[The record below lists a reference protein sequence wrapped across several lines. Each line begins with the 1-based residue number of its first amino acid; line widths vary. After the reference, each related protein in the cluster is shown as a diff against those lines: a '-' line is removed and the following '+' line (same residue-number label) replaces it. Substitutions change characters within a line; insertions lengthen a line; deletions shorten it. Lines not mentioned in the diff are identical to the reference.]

1 MAERLAPAL
10 LFDMIGTQL
19 PEDLRPHILIVG
31 SLAAAYHFRDSIAR
45 EGIATKDADVVV
57 QPAGALA
64 ECRRIAERLLEAG
77 WRRKEDCFPRNTPG
91 DDVRAIR
98 LYPSSSEAFF
108 IELLGYPD
116 QHQREIRKWIP
127 IQLDDGWYGLPTF
140 RFMGLTGVERQSA
153 ANGLAYA
160 APWMMA
166 LSNLL
171 SHPEVGTATMSE
183 PIDGRTLL
191 RSAKDLAPPL
201 PPPPPPPPPPSSPLP
216 PPPPP
221 SSPPPPPPSPPP
233 LLPLPLSRRVL
244 GLALLSG
251 REETEMWPA
260 RWAVAMRESFP
271 SDQVE
276 LAARAGDGLRALLDD
291 PGALDQARHAL
302 DVGLLAGRGV
312 TTEQL
317 RDVGERLFVDALE
330 PLHQEIVD
338 R

>member
-191 RSAKDLAPPL
+191 RSAKDLG
-201 PPPPPPPPPPSSPLP
+201 
-216 PPPPP
+216 
-221 SSPPPPPPSPPP
+221 
-233 LLPLPLSRRVL
+233 RVL